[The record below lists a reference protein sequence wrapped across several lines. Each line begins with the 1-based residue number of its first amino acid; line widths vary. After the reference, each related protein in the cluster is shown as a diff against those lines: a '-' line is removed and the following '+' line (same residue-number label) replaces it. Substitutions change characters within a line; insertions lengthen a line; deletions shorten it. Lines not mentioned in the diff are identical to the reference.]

1 MQFCPACGAQQNQAG
16 QFCRGCGADLRS
28 VRTALQSPVP
38 PTDTA
43 RLEIARA
50 MTAKIAALDP
60 SDRRLAKKIQTIRAE
75 SEKMLDSPEGRR
87 KTFLMYAIAFIGGG
101 TICVLADLVKKFLDR
116 GESGAIGGIFFLMFC
131 TLVITLLSLVIT
143 HFFPRNRQSERA
155 DLRGV
160 PLPPVSVRTAP
171 TSEISNPQP
180 MLAPPSVTEGTTYN
194 LPPMAVPVPV
204 AERNTR

>member
-28 VRTALQSPVP
+28 VRTALHSPVAP
-38 PTDTA
+38 VDTG

-50 MTAKIAALDP
+50 MTAKIASLDP
-60 SDRRLAKKIQTIRAE
+60 ADPRLAKKMKTIRAE

-131 TLVITLLSLVIT
+131 TLVITLTALVLT
-143 HFFPRNRQSERA
+143 HLFPRNRTTEQP
-155 DLRGV
+155 DLRGPV
-160 PLPPVSVRTAP
+160 LPQVSVRTAP
-171 TSEISNPQP
+171 TSEISNGQP
-180 MLAPPSVTEGTTYN
+180 MLPPPSVTEGTTYN

-204 AERNTR
+204 GERNTR